1 MSQAD
6 SRTVIDCS
14 GAEKLLGEGDMIFIS
29 NNMPK
34 PIRLQGPYITMEV
47 VDAILDFLKKTNEAQ
62 FDDLFEDQ
70 IMNYAEGEDD
80 SLDEASDE
88 VDKYFMDAVRLAVEQ
103 GQISISMVQR
113 RFAVG
118 YSRAGKII
126 DEMEKQRLISPFEGK
141 QAAHGAD
148 YQEEFE
154 RRFGKGGRRTFNVG
168 VISLG
173 CDKNRV
179 NTEKMLY
186 RVRMFGHNIV
196 NDIKLVD
203 VVIINTCA
211 FCSPR
216 GRKRW
221 RPPSRL
227 GGTAAKAHNNDG
239 LPASEFYRR
248 VFRHLHR
255 SMRLSGDEATTTG

>member
-1 MSQAD
+1 MDIITGVIKANLSSRVTFKLMSQAD

-34 PIRLQGPYITMEV
+34 PMRLQGPYITMEE
-47 VDAILDFLKKTNEAQ
+47 VDAIVDFLKKNNEAQ
-62 FDDLFEDQ
+62 FDDLIEDQ

-126 DEMEKQRLISPFEGK
+126 DEMEKQRLISPFEGSK
-141 QAAHGAD
+141 PRTVLITR
-148 YQEEFE
+148 EEFE
-154 RRFGKGGRRTFNVG
+154 RRLGKGGQKDF
-168 VISLG
+168 
-173 CDKNRV
+173 
-179 NTEKMLY
+179 
-186 RVRMFGHNIV
+186 
-196 NDIKLVD
+196 
-203 VVIINTCA
+203 
-211 FCSPR
+211 
-216 GRKRW
+216 
-221 RPPSRL
+221 
-227 GGTAAKAHNNDG
+227 
-239 LPASEFYRR
+239 
-248 VFRHLHR
+248 
-255 SMRLSGDEATTTG
+255 